1 MSTTK
6 TRMATIGTRKPLS
19 RVEVLVPEKLN
30 LKELRLVTDSL
41 VEQIEKLTGHPCL
54 SGTHDVIFTHGLED
68 VIAVNFH

>member
-6 TRMATIGTRKPLS
+6 TRLATMGTHKSLS

-68 VIAVNFH
+68 VISVNFH

>member
-6 TRMATIGTRKPLS
+6 TRLATMGTRKSLS

-54 SGTHDVIFTHGLED
+54 SGTHDVIFTHGLEE
-68 VIAVNFH
+68 VISVNFH